1 MDSLYLAAGLAAG
14 LAIGIGATKKN
25 SKILFYKNILDTCS
39 KKNIKIYSGS
49 DEISIDEFINDLNL
63 K

>member
-1 MDSLYLAAGLAAG
+1 MDSSYLAAGLAIG

-25 SKILFYKNILDTCS
+25 SKILFYKNILDICS

-49 DEISIDEFINDLNL
+49 DEISIDEFINHLNL